1 MFCVTLQQSL
11 RLGPY
16 QTQTT
21 DVSLSD
27 EVTTNTMQTG
37 VLSPSDDLMK
47 ERLCDF
53 PDEL

>member
-27 EVTTNTMQTG
+27 EVTLIQCKL
-37 VLSPSDDLMK
+37 VCCLLLMT
-47 ERLCDF
+47 L
-53 PDEL
+53 